1 MKNRKRLVSILSGVM
16 AAIMLLTLLMSILP
30 SRASAA
36 SSSEIR
42 KQINQLKKEK
52 AELKDKIDDVKDQY
66 KANENE
72 IADIIARKNVIDQE
86 IQLLSEQITNMNDQL
101 SAYNLLIADKQ
112 DELDNAEGLYDQLNA
127 ENKVRVRTMEEDGE
141 LSYWEVLFKANS
153 FSDLLDRLNMV
164 EEITASDNR
173 RLKQLSDAAD
183 AVEVAQVDLQAEKA
197 EMEETKKELDAAQE
211 EMTAK
216 RKEADDLLQELL
228 SKADDLEALEAE
240 FQAMD
245 EEFLKEIAAKE
256 VEYSAAKQAEWEAYM
271 ATYVPPTTAA
281 AGSSMDKPSG
291 GNTSG
296 GTGGTAVGGG
306 WVRPCSYTSITSPF
320 GYRVSPTTG
329 ASTYHQGVDLDTG
342 TGWPV
347 VAAKAG
353 VVSFSGYGSAA
364 GNYIKIDHGDGVSSI
379 YMHLNSRSVTAGTI
393 VSAGQQIGT
402 TGATGVATGDHLHF
416 GISVNG
422 VYVNPCNYVAL

>member
-30 SRASAA
+30 THASAA

-52 AELKDKIDDVKDQY
+52 AELKEKIDDVKDQY
-66 KANENE
+66 QQNENE

-112 DELDNAEGLYDQLNA
+112 DELDNAEGLYDQLNE
-127 ENKVRVRTMEEDGE
+127 ENRVRVRTMEEEGE

-164 EEITASDNR
+164 EEIAASDNR

-211 EMTAK
+211 EMNAK

-245 EEFLKEIAAKE
+245 EEFLKQIATKE
-256 VEYSAAKQAEWEAYM
+256 EEYSAAKQAEWEAYM
-271 ATYVPPTTAA
+271 ATYVPPTTAE
-281 AGSSMDKPSG
+281 AGESIDRPSNG
-291 GNTSG
+291 TSG

-320 GYRVSPTTG
+320 GYRVSPTSG

-353 VVSFSGYGSAA
+353 RVVVAGYGSAA
-364 GNYIKIDHGDGVSSI
+364 GNYVKIDHGDGVSSI
-379 YMHLNSRSVTAGTI
+379 YMHLNSYC
-393 VSAGQQIGT
+393 VSAGQMVSAGQNIGT

-416 GISVNG
+416 GIAVNG

>member
-1 MKNRKRLVSILSGVM
+1 MVSFFFGIMVVV
-16 AAIMLLTLLMSILP
+16 MLLAVVITLLP
-30 SRASAA
+30 TVASAT

-52 AELKDKIDDVKDQY
+52 EELQDKIMDVQAQY
-66 KANENE
+66 EENENE
-72 IADIIARKNVIDQE
+72 IADIIAKKSVIDQE
-86 IQLLSEQITNMNDQL
+86 IQILSEQITNINDQL
-101 SAYNLLIADKQ
+101 SAFNLLIADKQ
-112 DELDNAEGLYDQLNA
+112 DELDNAENLYNQLND
-127 ENKVRVRTMEEDGE
+127 ENKVRVRTMEEEGV
-141 LSYWEVLFKANS
+141 LSYWEVLFKAHS

-183 AVEVAQVDLQAEKA
+183 AVKVAQEDLQQEKA
-197 EMEETKKELDAAQE
+197 DMETTKQELDDAQA
-211 EMTAK
+211 EMDSK
-216 RKEADDLLQELL
+216 RQEADNLIQELL

-256 VEYSAAKQAEWEAYM
+256 EEYSAAKQAEWEAFI
-271 ATYVPPTTAA
+271 ATYVPPTTEGAGTAA
-281 AGSSMDKPSG
+281 DV
-291 GNTSG
+291 NTGSG
-296 GTGGTAVGGG
+296 GTGGTAVSGG

-320 GYRVSPTTG
+320 GKRVSPTTG
-329 ASTYHQGVDLDTG
+329 ASTNHQGIDLDTG

-347 VAAKAG
+347 VAAKVGRVTVAG
-353 VVSFSGYGSAA
+353 YTSAA
-364 GNYIKIDHGDGVSSI
+364 GNYVKIDHGDGVSSI
-379 YMHLNSRSVTAGTI
+379 YMHLSSYCVSAGQM
-393 VSAGQQIGT
+393 VNAGQQIGA

-422 VYVNPCNYVAL
+422 VFVNPCNYVNLT

>member
-16 AAIMLLTLLMSILP
+16 AAIMLLTLLLSILP
-30 SRASAA
+30 THVSAA

-52 AELKDKIDDVKDQY
+52 AELKEKIDDVKDQY
-66 KANENE
+66 QQNENE

-86 IQLLSEQITNMNDQL
+86 VQLLSEQITNMNDQL

-112 DELDNAEGLYDQLNA
+112 DELDNAEGLYDQLNE
-127 ENKVRVRTMEEDGE
+127 ENKVRVRTMEEEGE

-164 EEITASDNR
+164 EEIAASDNR

-183 AVEVAQVDLQAEKA
+183 AVEVAQVDLQEEKA

-211 EMTAK
+211 EMNAK
-216 RKEADDLLQELL
+216 RKEAEDLLQELL

-245 EEFLKEIAAKE
+245 EEFLKEIATKE
-256 VEYSAAKQAEWEAYM
+256 EEYSAAKQAEWEAYM
-271 ATYVPPTTAA
+271 ATYVPPTTAG
-281 AGSSMDKPSG
+281 AGESIDKPA
-291 GNTSG
+291 SG

-320 GYRVSPTTG
+320 GNRVSPTTG

-353 VVSFSGYGSAA
+353 RVTVAGYGSAA
-364 GNYIKIDHGDGVSSI
+364 GNYVKIDHGDGVSSI
-379 YMHLNSRSVTAGTI
+379 YMHLSNYCVSAGQM

-422 VYVNPCNYVAL
+422 VYVNPCNSVAL